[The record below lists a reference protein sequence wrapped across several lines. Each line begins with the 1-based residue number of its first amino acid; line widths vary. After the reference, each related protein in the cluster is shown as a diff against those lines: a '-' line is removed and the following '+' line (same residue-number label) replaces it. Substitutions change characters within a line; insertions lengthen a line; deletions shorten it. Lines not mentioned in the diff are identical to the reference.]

1 VNTKTIRTLILLF
14 VCLSAMTTRAKFF
27 SVEGSL
33 HQASDSTSKGT
44 GYKTVFVLLSD
55 PEGIDW
61 APYLHEVYLS
71 TKQKLTATGLPE
83 SAKRGEPGTVRI
95 EFRIDRDGKV
105 PEDSLFLITSGK
117 KDMDDACLAAIRA
130 AGPFNHLPE
139 TFHGPFIKL
148 RQTVYFNVPKDSQ
161 GPAFG
166 NRFDNRGEYW

>member
-1 VNTKTIRTLILLF
+1 MNPKRIRTLVLSL
-14 VCLSAMTTRAKFF
+14 VCLSAMTTRAKLSF
-27 SVEGSL
+27 VEGSL
-33 HQASDSTSKGT
+33 RQASDATQKAKG
-44 GYKTVFVLLSD
+44 YNTVFVLLSD
-55 PEGIDW
+55 PESIDW
-61 APYLHEVYLS
+61 APYLHQVYLS

-139 TFHGPFIKL
+139 TFHGSFIKL

-166 NRFDNRGEYW
+166 NHFDNAGEYW